1 MNISRRH
8 LLGAAAGAAAG
19 LSAFPLNAQGSKFPS
34 KPIQI
39 VIPTAPGGGM
49 DIFARLFGQH
59 LTEHY
64 GQPTV
69 VVSKPGANAAIAAA
83 FVAGAVPD
91 GHTLLLT
98 YSAVQLNT
106 ITMPNPGYK
115 WRDLAPITSTVLSP
129 VGLAVN
135 ANVPARN
142 MQELI
147 AYVKGNPRTVSY
159 GSYGVGSVAHF
170 MGESL
175 NAAAGIDMRH
185 IPYKGSNPAM
195 MDLIGGQ
202 IGVAFGDVG
211 LFSREEQAS
220 GRVRVLG
227 VNGEKRLPLLPNIPT
242 FGEQGLSQLDLPAWH
257 GLFAPAATPKAIVDD
272 LAREMA
278 RIIQTPAVTTRI
290 REMGFEPFAVTG
302 NAFNDYVDGAG
313 KVLESLFK
321 SGRVKIDS

>member
-1 MNISRRH
+1 MDLSRRH
-8 LLGAAAGAAAG
+8 ILAAAAGAAAG
-19 LSAFPLNAQGSKFPS
+19 LAGLPLRAQPRYPS

-49 DIFARLFGQH
+49 DVLARLFGQH
-59 LTEHY
+59 LTERY
-64 GQPTV
+64 GQPCV

-83 FVAGAVPD
+83 FVAGAEPD

-115 WRDLAPITSTVLSP
+115 WTDLAPVSSTVLSP

-135 ANVPARN
+135 GSVPARN
-142 MQELI
+142 MQEFI
-147 AYVKGNPRTVSY
+147 AYVKSNGKGVSY

-175 NAAAGIDMRH
+175 NATAGTDMRH
-185 IPYKGSNPAM
+185 IPYKGSTPAL

-202 IGVAFGDVG
+202 IPAAFGDVG
-211 LFSREEQAS
+211 QFSREEQSS

-227 VNGEKRLPLLPNIPT
+227 VNGESRLPLLPQIPT
-242 FGEQGLSQLDLPAWH
+242 FREQGFTQLDLPAWH

-272 LAREMA
+272 LSREMA
-278 RIIQTPAVTTRI
+278 RIIQLPAVSTRI
-290 REMGFEPFAVTG
+290 RELGFEPFAVSG
-302 NAFNDYVDGAG
+302 AAFHQYVDGAG
-313 KVLESLFK
+313 KVLESLYK
-321 SGRVKIDS
+321 SGRVKLD